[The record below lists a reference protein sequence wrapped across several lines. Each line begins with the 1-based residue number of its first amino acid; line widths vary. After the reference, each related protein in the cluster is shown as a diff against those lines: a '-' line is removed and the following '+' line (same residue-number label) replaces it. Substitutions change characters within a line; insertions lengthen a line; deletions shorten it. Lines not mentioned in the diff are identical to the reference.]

1 VRIGVLGA
9 GQVGQALAE
18 GWARH
23 GHETRLANRSGDA
36 GGTYAEV
43 AEWADACALAVAG
56 SAAVDVV
63 TEVEAQLSGKVLVD
77 ATNPLDFSTGRAELF
92 VRGDDSL
99 GERVQRAAPTAR
111 VVKAYNTV
119 NNSLMVDP
127 ELPGGAPTMFLA
139 GDDAGAKELV
149 IRLLEETGWDAVDL
163 GGIECSRELEQLCM
177 TWVRI
182 GATSGTWG
190 HAFKLLRG

>member
-1 VRIGVLGA
+1 MRIGVLGA

-43 AEWADACALAVAG
+43 ADWAELVFLAVLG
-56 SAAVDVV
+56 TAAVDVV
-63 TEVEAQLSGKVLVD
+63 TGVADSLAGKVLVD
-77 ATNPLDFSTGRAELF
+77 ATNPLDFSSGRAELF

-99 GERVQRAAPTAR
+99 GEQVQRAVPQVR

-119 NNSLMVDP
+119 NNALMVDP
-127 ELPGGAPTMFLA
+127 DLPGGPPTMMLA
-139 GDDAGAKELV
+139 GDDAAAKATV
-149 IRLLEETGWDAVDL
+149 ADLLQSTGWEAADL

-182 GATSGTWG
+182 GVQTGTWG
-190 HAFKLLRG
+190 HAFKVLRG

>member
-1 VRIGVLGA
+1 MRIGVLGS

-23 GHETRLANRSGDA
+23 GHETRLGNRSGDA

-43 AEWADACALAVAG
+43 AEWAELAALAVAG
-56 SAAVDVV
+56 TAAVDVV
-63 TEVEAQLSGKVLVD
+63 EGVAQQLAGKVLVD

-99 GERVQRAAPTAR
+99 GERVQRAAPGVR

-127 ELPGGAPTMFLA
+127 QLLDGPPTMFVA
-139 GDDAGAKELV
+139 GDDADAKAV
-149 IRLLEETGWDAVDL
+149 VTTLLHETGWDTADL

-182 GATSGTWG
+182 GAQSGTWG

>member
-1 VRIGVLGA
+1 MRIGVLGA

-23 GHETRLANRSGDA
+23 GHETRLGNRSGDA
-36 GGTYAEV
+36 GGTYQDVAAWAEV
-43 AEWADACALAVAG
+43 CALAVVGAAAG
-56 SAAVDVV
+56 EVV
-63 TEVEAQLSGKVLVD
+63 GALQEELTGKVLID
-77 ATNPLDFSTGRAELF
+77 ATNPLDFSSGRAELF

-99 GERVQRAAPTAR
+99 GERVQRAAPGAR

-127 ELPGGAPTMFLA
+127 DLPGGPPTMFLA
-139 GDDAGAKELV
+139 GDDAEAKELV
-149 IRLLEETGWDAVDL
+149 TALLTETGWDTCDL

-177 TWVRI
+177 TWVRV
-182 GATSGTWG
+182 GAASGAWG